1 MSQCV
6 IVSNGYVV
14 PSSASCDY
22 ALLTAAELEDLQA
35 DSVGALSIDPSLYTT
50 VSGHLLLSLVGGHVL
65 GRIVKG
71 LGRG

>member
-6 IVSNGYVV
+6 YSSNDYIRSSSTHCQYVI
-14 PSSASCDY
+14 
-22 ALLTAAELEDLQA
+22 LTPTELEDLQA
-35 DSVGALSIDPSLYTT
+35 DSLGALTIDPNLYTT
-50 VSGHLLLSLVGGHVL
+50 VSGYLLLSLIGGHVL

>member
-22 ALLTAAELEDLQA
+22 VLLTSAELQQLQTSSA
-35 DSVGALSIDPSLYTT
+35 DALSIDPNLYTT
-50 VSGHLLLSLVGGHVL
+50 VSGYLLLSLVGGHVL